1 MNASLSVRC
10 TGDGRTTRSLETE
23 GAGGRDAGA
32 RAERGEARRGEGRG
46 GTSVGRARDGVVERV
61 DDA

>member
-1 MNASLSVRC
+1 MIQECVPFCAMH
-10 TGDGRTTRSLETE
+10 GRRKTRSLETD

-32 RAERGEARRGEGRG
+32 RAERGEARRG
-46 GTSVGRARDGVVERV
+46 TSVGRARDGVVERV